1 MDTIIQIIE
10 LLGAAIGGSWL
21 THLLTIRS
29 RARTE
34 KAGADK
40 AEEEAKADQIDNI
53 EKLVEKVYKPTIE
66 TLTAKVDA
74 LQTKVDELERENDQ
88 LRAALREVCP
98 ESVPSRRVENGK
110 SQPRNPDGTFTKKG
124 TGDGE

>member
-1 MDTIIQIIE
+1 MDTIIQIAE

-40 AEEEAKADQIDNI
+40 AEEEVKADQIENI

-66 TLTAKVDA
+66 TLTTQVQS
-74 LQTKVDELERENDQ
+74 LQTRVDELEQENIQ
-88 LRAALREVCP
+88 LRAALREVSP
-98 ESVPSRRVENGK
+98 ESVPSRRGHNGK
-110 SQPRNPDGTFTKKG
+110 NAPRS
-124 TGDGE
+124 GDGRFVKVASDGE

>member
-1 MDTIIQIIE
+1 MDTIIQIAE

-40 AEEEAKADQIDNI
+40 AEEEVKADQIENI

-66 TLTAKVDA
+66 TLTAQVKS
-74 LQTKVDELERENDQ
+74 LQTRVDELEQENIQ
-88 LRAALREVCP
+88 LRAALREVSP
-98 ESVPSRRVENGK
+98 ESVPSRRGQNGK
-110 SQPRNPDGTFTKKG
+110 NAPRGVDGRFAKTAAQNA
-124 TGDGE
+124 

>member
-1 MDTIIQIIE
+1 MDTIIQIAE

-40 AEEEAKADQIDNI
+40 AEEEVKADQIENI

-66 TLTAKVDA
+66 TLTAQVQS
-74 LQTKVDELERENDQ
+74 LQTRVDELEQENIQ
-88 LRAALREVCP
+88 LRAALREVSP
-98 ESVPSRRVENGK
+98 ESVPSRRGHNGK
-110 SQPRNPDGTFTKKG
+110 NAPRS
-124 TGDGE
+124 GDGRFVKVASDGE